1 MREFVS
7 MLCFAYLV
15 DSALLWLAA
24 GFFSAWY
31 FGTFAEASAGGWGV
45 FISKVTAA
53 VLLALVVRALQGRPV
68 ATLVRWMS
76 GAVSDTFSIAQL
88 FVAIVAGF
96 LSVIGYT
103 DSLDITGSPSASE
116 QLYVGRVRS
125 LLLVA
130 ITMGVAHMALSVVRK
145 GSLISQINFAPWAY
159 VVLAALACSAILID
173 LAIVQSFALTW
184 PLLVALGV
192 WGTFTAL
199 GHI

>member
-1 MREFVS
+1 VF
-7 MLCFAYLV
+7 LC
-15 DSALLWLAA
+15 
-24 GFFSAWY
+24 
-31 FGTFAEASAGGWGV
+31 
-45 FISKVTAA
+45 KVTGAI
-53 VLLALVVRALQGRPV
+53 LLALIVRAVQGRPV

-76 GAVSDTFSIAQL
+76 GTPSDTFSILQL

-103 DSLDITGSPSASE
+103 DSIDITGSPSSGE

-130 ITMGVAHMALSVVRK
+130 IAMGVAHMALAVVRK
-145 GSLISQINFAPWAY
+145 GSLIAQINFSPGAY
-159 VVLAALACSAILID
+159 GVLAAFACTAIFID
-173 LAIVQSFALTW
+173 LAVVQSFALTW

-192 WGTFTAL
+192 WGTFTAI